1 MLESIHD
8 VAIIG
13 AGPAGT
19 SAAYTCA
26 KEGLSTIIL
35 EEHARVGEPVH
46 CGECLSDVA
55 VKRMGL
61 TLPEEVIACR
71 VKGIRVLFPD
81 KTDVI
86 WREEGYV
93 LDKHL
98 FEQFLA
104 VRAQGA
110 GATLRTGAR
119 VMGMKR
125 ENGVW
130 TLSANGRAGSDGAG
144 SGGSVSSFSFRSR
157 AVIDCTGYEAISTK
171 LTGLNEK
178 KFDMVS
184 GAQYLME
191 DVPQD
196 GFIDFYLWPR
206 LSPHGYLWMI
216 PKRDGAANV
225 GLVTDEYAN
234 AHKFLKQFVSEMGWS
249 GKKILKPFGGMI
261 PSSGP
266 LPRTFGDGLLLAG
279 DAAGFT
285 SPMFEGGTQL
295 ALKSGEFAA
304 QTLVRSKSGV
314 PKPEAEDVET
324 AVEEGKVTYR
334 AGFAPTPSGDPFS
347 AHALSEYEH
356 LCKEEFPPYEKLVKG
371 KRQMYAFKDDELS
384 AIGRMLPHELN
395 KMNSLDKAGIA
406 AKILLR
412 FGPRSF
418 DVRDALDTFGYSV
431 GNKYG
436 W

>member
-1 MLESIHD
+1 MMLNSIHD

-19 SAAYTCA
+19 SAAYTAA

-55 VKRMGL
+55 LKRMGL

-81 KTDVI
+81 KTFTI

-110 GATLRTGAR
+110 GATLKVGTR
-119 VMGMKR
+119 VNGMKR

-130 TLSANGRAGSDGAG
+130 TLSASGRAGSDG
-144 SGGSVSSFSFRSR
+144 STSSSSFRAR
-157 AVIDCTGYEAISTK
+157 AVIDCTGYEAVSTK

-178 KFDMVS
+178 KFEMVS

-191 DVPQD
+191 DVPND
-196 GFIDFYLWPR
+196 GFIDFLLWPR
-206 LSPHGYLWMI
+206 LAPHGYLWII
-216 PKRDGAANV
+216 PKRNGAANV
-225 GLVTDEYAN
+225 GLVTSEYKN
-234 AHKFLKQFVSEMGWS
+234 AHKYLKQFVEEWGLS

-266 LPRTFGDGLLLAG
+266 MPRIYSDGLLLAG

-304 QTLVRSKSGV
+304 QTLARAKSGV
-314 PKPEAEDVET
+314 PKPEAEDIET
-324 AVEEGKVTYR
+324 AVDESGKVSYR
-334 AGFAPTPSGDPFS
+334 SGFAPTPSGDPFS

-356 LCKEEFPPYEKLVKG
+356 LCREEFPPYEKLVKG
-371 KRQMYAFKDDELS
+371 KRQMYAFSDNELS
-384 AIGRMLPHELN
+384 TIGRMLPHELN

-406 AKILLR
+406 ANILLR
-412 FGPRSF
+412 FGTRAF

-431 GNKYG
+431 GEKYG